1 MNKLGM
7 MEFAGNELI
16 VLLFKA
22 YLIVLFSG
30 ILIIPFV
37 PLRIKPVISIVSV
50 SLVALITGYIA
61 ANGFSS
67 GGIELLIDGGS
78 FLGTIPLR
86 IDALSSWF
94 ILIINFIS
102 VTGILYGAGY
112 MRSAGGEPSVL
123 SFHWILYIL
132 FQSSMIFVTIVQ
144 HSIAFILCWEVMSLT
159 SLFLVLHDYTNP
171 KVLKAG
177 INYLVQMHISVV
189 FLTVAFIW
197 VYFKTGTF
205 DFKGIGA
212 FFSSNVNIWLFLVFF
227 AGFGMKAGFFGL
239 HTWLPQAHP
248 VAPSH
253 ISGVMSGV
261 IVKLGIYGIFRI
273 ISFLKSDELVLGEII
288 LTLSVITG
296 LFGIMN
302 ASVHRDFKKM
312 LAYCTIENI
321 GIIGI
326 GIGIGLIGI
335 SKGQGMLSFLGFGGA
350 LLHVL
355 NHSLFKSLL
364 FFSAGSVYM
373 QTHTR
378 DMDKLGGIIRNMP
391 KTAMLFLTGAIAIG
405 GIPPLNGF
413 ISEFLIYCGIING
426 IHSATISQVTLL
438 ILTFAGLSVI
448 GGLSLLTFSK
458 TFSTIFLGNPRQ
470 ELKVKP
476 AEVSFL
482 MLLPQYMITAVMLT
496 VAFFPGLFLS
506 VSATVIGERI
516 FPSISFSMIE
526 YQGYLAILK
535 NISHYSVLF
544 LFVVGCVFIMR
555 RIFTHRLA
563 EKYASTWGC
572 GYVAPNERMQ
582 YTGKSF
588 SKSLGKLMNFIL
600 IEKKE
605 YTEIERTDTFP
616 EDRRYRSFYHDVFES
631 KIVDPVIHQITMFIN
646 MFQFI
651 QNGRIQAYVIY
662 GIVFILAIFIGTVL
676 NFLN

>member
-1 MNKLGM
+1 M

-16 VLLFKA
+16 GLLFKL

-30 ILIIPFV
+30 IMAIPFV
-37 PLRIKPVISIVSV
+37 TVNLKPIIAIVAV
-50 SLVALITGYIA
+50 SLIALISTLIA
-61 ANGFSS
+61 VKGFTE
-67 GGIELLIDGGS
+67 GGIEILISGGS
-78 FLGTIPLR
+78 FLGSVPLR

-94 ILIINFIS
+94 IIIINFIC
-102 VTGILYGAGY
+102 VTGVLFGAGY
-112 MRSAGGEPSVL
+112 MRPAGGEPSAL
-123 SFHWILYIL
+123 TFHWILYLL
-132 FQSSMIFVTIVQ
+132 FQSSMIFVAIVQ
-144 HSIAFILCWEVMSLT
+144 HSIAFILCWEVMSL
-159 SLFLVLHDYTNP
+159 SSMFLVLNDYTNP

-189 FLTVAFIW
+189 LLTVAFIW

-205 DFKGIGA
+205 DFRGIST
-212 FFSSNVNIWLFLVFF
+212 FFGSNANIWMFLLFF

-248 VAPSH
+248 AAPSH

-261 IVKLGIYGIFRI
+261 IVKLGIYGIFRM
-273 ISFLKSDELVLGEII
+273 ISYLRADQLILGEII
-288 LTLSVITG
+288 LTLSVLTG

-302 ASVHRDFKKM
+302 AAVHRDFKKM

-326 GIGIGLIGI
+326 GIGIGLMGI
-335 SKGQGMLSFLGFGGA
+335 AKGQGILSFLGFGGA

-378 DMDKLGGIIRNMP
+378 DMDKLGGLIRHMP
-391 KTAMLFLTGAIAIG
+391 KTSIMFLTGAIAIG

-413 ISEFLIYCGIING
+413 ISEFLIYCGILSG

-458 TFSTIFLGNPRQ
+458 TFATIFLGSPRQ
-470 ELKVKP
+470 ELKKKP
-476 AEVSFL
+476 VEVTSL
-482 MLLPQYMITAVMLT
+482 MLLPQYMIVAAMILI
-496 VAFFPGLFLS
+496 AFFPGFFLS
-506 VSATVIGERI
+506 ISTRVLSDKI
-516 FPSISFSMIE
+516 FPSLNLSSVDF
-526 YQGYLAILK
+526 QLYLEILR
-535 NISHYSVLF
+535 NISLYSLLF
-544 LFVVGCVFIMR
+544 LAVITAVF
-555 RIFTHRLA
+555 FTRKLLTRHLE
-563 EKYASTWGC
+563 EKVEPTWGC
-572 GYVAPNERMQ
+572 GYTAPDARMQ

-588 SKSLGKLMNFIL
+588 SKSFGKLMNFVL
-600 IEKKE
+600 IEKKG
-605 YTEIERTDTFP
+605 YTEIERNDTFP
-616 EDRRYRSFYHDVFES
+616 SERKYRSFYIDVVETR
-631 KIVDPVIHQITMFIN
+631 IIDPVINMLNRFIGL
-646 MFQFI
+646 FQFV
-651 QNGRIQAYVIY
+651 QNGRIQTYVIY